1 MNTIPR
7 QGKSAGACFSP
18 WLFDDGPGAFAPA
31 KPSHQHQGG
40 IKTVANKNDS
50 SRLPSA
56 PPFPDIANALAV
68 QRYFGEEGL
77 NFSRF
82 DNERKFTLAFYKLIF
97 QECAKNPDEYEHDKV
112 TLQYCDALWR
122 RNPSWE
128 YQTTRLV
135 TDDNEEQYQ
144 ATCSV
149 RFDVTLKDEGLMTCY
164 VFIYPYQPDWG
175 FCGGI
180 GLGVHVENAQKEVV
194 NALQL
199 DVSKPGWENIWN
211 DEGQYWEI
219 YSNGSMARMGGKGIK
234 REEVLSAVRIAERD
248 RWIKKP
254 SWSKG
259 KEQVH
264 LGNLPVAEKVTWEN
278 SRNFLAQLLHYAI
291 IRAKIKFSR
300 AK

>member
-1 MNTIPR
+1 M
-7 QGKSAGACFSP
+7 
-18 WLFDDGPGAFAPA
+18 
-31 KPSHQHQGG
+31 
-40 IKTVANKNDS
+40 ANKNDFC
-50 SRLPSA
+50 RLPSA

-97 QECAKNPDEYEHDKV
+97 QECAKNPDEYEHDEV
-112 TLQYCDALWR
+112 TLQYRDALWR

-135 TDDNEEQYQ
+135 TDDNNEQYR

-149 RFDVTLKDEGLMTCY
+149 RFDVTLKDKGLMSCY
-164 VFIYPYQPDWG
+164 VFIYPYVPDWG
-175 FCGGI
+175 FCRGI
-180 GLGVHVENAQKEVV
+180 RLGVHVENTQKEVV

-199 DVSKPGWENIWN
+199 GVSKPGWENIWN

-219 YSNGSMARMGGKGIK
+219 YSNGLMARMGGTGIK

>member
-1 MNTIPR
+1 M
-7 QGKSAGACFSP
+7 
-18 WLFDDGPGAFAPA
+18 
-31 KPSHQHQGG
+31 
-40 IKTVANKNDS
+40 ANKNDS
-50 SRLPSA
+50 GTA

-77 NFSRF
+77 NFSRD

-97 QECAKNPDEYEHDKV
+97 QECDKNPGEYEHDEV
-112 TLQYCDALWR
+112 TLQYHDALWR
-122 RNPSWE
+122 RNSKYP
-128 YQTTRLV
+128 YQTTRH
-135 TDDNEEQYQ
+135 Q

-164 VFIYPYQPDWG
+164 VFVYPYKQDCG
-175 FCGGI
+175 FCRGI
-180 GLGVHVENAQKEVV
+180 GLGVHVENKQKEVV

-199 DVSKPGWENIWN
+199 PVSKPGWENIWN
-211 DEGQYWEI
+211 DEGQYWEV
-219 YSNGSMARMGGKGIK
+219 YSNGVMARMKEGIK
-234 REEVLSAVRIAERD
+234 REEVLSAVRKAVGD

>member
-1 MNTIPR
+1 M
-7 QGKSAGACFSP
+7 
-18 WLFDDGPGAFAPA
+18 
-31 KPSHQHQGG
+31 
-40 IKTVANKNDS
+40 ANKNDT
-50 SRLPSA
+50 SRLPLA
-56 PPFPDIANALAV
+56 PPFPDTANALAV

-77 NFSRF
+77 NFTRF
-82 DNERKFTLAFYKLIF
+82 DNERKFTLALYKLLF
-97 QECAKNPDEYEHDKV
+97 QECGKNPREHEYDGV
-112 TLQYCDALWR
+112 TLQYRDALWR
-122 RNPSWE
+122 RNSWE

-135 TDDNEEQYQ
+135 TDDNKEQYR

-164 VFIYPYQPDWG
+164 VFIYPYDRDWG

-180 GLGVHVENAQKEVV
+180 RLGVHVENEQKKVA

-219 YSNGSMARMGGKGIK
+219 YSDGSMARKGRKGIK
-234 REEVLSAVRIAERD
+234 HEEVLSAVRIAERD

-254 SWSKG
+254 SWSEG

-291 IRAKIKFSR
+291 IRTKFSD